1 MKRLTEEEQSTLGQY
16 RQAIG
21 SSQRPFTTVAE
32 LRDAG
37 LTDRLIHSQ
46 EQQLGVLNAKMED
59 RATVKHKFTQAQYD
73 AAVERVKRDG
83 VAEIANIRGRQNR
96 KGKQASRS
104 VAEAIR
110 DEMIANRVIRK
121 KTTLSTFRFKR
132 KRAADPATEL
142 IGVAI
147 KRAEEARAQE
157 KAKEDMKERQ
167 RALLQVLGWLV
178 KAQEAAS

>member
-1 MKRLTEEEQSTLGQY
+1 MGQY

-37 LTDRLIHSQ
+37 LTDRADSIQ

-83 VAEIANIRGRQNR
+83 VAEVANIRDAAKTE
-96 KGKQASRS
+96 KGNKP
-104 VAEAIR
+104 EAVKLP
-110 DEMIANRVIRK
+110 RVMK
-121 KTTLSTFRFKR
+121 KS
-132 KRAADPATEL
+132 
-142 IGVAI
+142 
-147 KRAEEARAQE
+147 
-157 KAKEDMKERQ
+157 
-167 RALLQVLGWLV
+167 
-178 KAQEAAS
+178 